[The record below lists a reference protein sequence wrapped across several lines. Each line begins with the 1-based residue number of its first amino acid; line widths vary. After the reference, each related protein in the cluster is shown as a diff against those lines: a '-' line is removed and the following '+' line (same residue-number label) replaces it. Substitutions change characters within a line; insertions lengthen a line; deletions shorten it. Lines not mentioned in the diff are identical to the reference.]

1 MLVLTT
7 MFINVSNNL
16 PKTSYVKMID
26 VWMIFTM
33 TFPLFEVALHTY
45 KESLKKS
52 LSQSGI
58 RLPPTPPK
66 VSQASVIP
74 SRGESILM
82 MESLKS
88 MYVMAWTLLFPT
100 SPHSSE
106 HL

>member
-1 MLVLTT
+1 MTSLMTRS
-7 MFINVSNNL
+7 FIGLSSSL
-16 PKTSYVKMID
+16 PTTSYVKMID

-82 MESLKS
+82 MKSLKS
-88 MYVMAWTLLFPT
+88 MYVMALTLLLPYFPNLT
-100 SPHSSE
+100 S
-106 HL
+106 